1 MISLLDYFQALRL
14 NVSLIQEERMG
25 GGRGVGGGG
34 WGQQDVRT
42 CLSKNPDIDSSLL
55 DDNFSSGAQN
65 SIWHKRGLECSQK

>member
-14 NVSLIQEERMG
+14 NVSLIQKERMG
-25 GGRGVGGGG
+25 GGRGGV
-34 WGQQDVRT
+34 QDVRT

-55 DDNFSSGAQN
+55 DDHFSSEAQN

>member
-25 GGRGVGGGG
+25 GGGGG
-34 WGQQDVRT
+34 WGVQDVRT

>member
-14 NVSLIQEERMG
+14 NVSLIPKERMG
-25 GGRGVGGGG
+25 GWGEGGVCV
-34 WGQQDVRT
+34 QDVRT